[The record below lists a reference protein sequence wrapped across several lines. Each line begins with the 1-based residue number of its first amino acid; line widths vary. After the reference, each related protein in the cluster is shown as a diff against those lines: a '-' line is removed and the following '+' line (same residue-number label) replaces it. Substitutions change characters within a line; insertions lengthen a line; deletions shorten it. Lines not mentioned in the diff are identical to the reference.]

1 MKTLI
6 FNGSPRVHGD
16 TVSLINRLTKSLEGE
31 YRVVDVYRSNIS
43 PCIDC
48 RYCWENSG
56 CVIKD
61 EMQEIYS
68 YIEECD
74 NIVIASPLY
83 YSELTGKMLDLG
95 SRLQTFFC
103 GRFFRKEEISIT
115 PKKGAVILVGGGDG
129 RAEKAY
135 ETACTLMHPMNCHN
149 IDEMVCSFNTNVVPA
164 IQDEKAI
171 EGIDRIAKFLN
182 VER

>member
-61 EMQEIYS
+61 EMQ
-68 YIEECD
+68 D
-74 NIVIASPLY
+74 
-83 YSELTGKMLDLG
+83 
-95 SRLQTFFC
+95 
-103 GRFFRKEEISIT
+103 RKS
-115 PKKGAVILVGGGDG
+115 
-129 RAEKAY
+129 
-135 ETACTLMHPMNCHN
+135 
-149 IDEMVCSFNTNVVPA
+149 VV
-164 IQDEKAI
+164 
-171 EGIDRIAKFLN
+171 
-182 VER
+182 